1 MTGSALAWLGVA
13 VAVSTA
19 LVMSL
24 LQLRRQRAEL
34 DARQQEAVHYLTAA
48 SLADERCTKLE
59 SERTAL
65 QEQVSDL
72 KAQLSAQ
79 AATLSER
86 ESHHQSQVKWAEESR
101 MTLRTEL
108 EVIGQKLLSS
118 SGKALETTNQKSLDS
133 LLKPLAEKIDQF
145 QSRVN
150 QVHTDMVRNSASLSE
165 QIKHLESVGV
175 SMSGEAQNLTRALK
189 GDKKLVGN
197 WGEAQV
203 EKTLELAGLR
213 RGEHFDAQVAVQD
226 ERGDRHLPDFIIR
239 LPEGKNLV
247 IDSKVSL
254 VDYERAVTAESDAD
268 RTTALDAHAK
278 AVRHHIDALS
288 AKDYANLPGMDSPD
302 FVLMFMPVEPAY
314 IEVMRSHRELFNHGY
329 EKNVVLVSH
338 TTLMP
343 ILRTVA
349 NLWMIEHSNR
359 EAREISER
367 AGDIYN
373 TVCLLGERLL
383 SLGTSISTTANKYND
398 AVKAVQ
404 GKQGLLGKVSRF
416 QSLSQ
421 RANKSFPDALSPIEP
436 EVEAIRLEDQSES
449 QPAVSHKE
457 HEEP

>member
-34 DARQQEAVHYLTAA
+34 DARQQEAVHHLTAA

-213 RGEHFDAQVAVQD
+213 RGEHFDAQVAVKD

-254 VDYERAVTAESDAD
+254 VDYERAVTAECDAD
-268 RTTALDAHAK
+268 RATALDAHAK

-329 EKNVVLVSH
+329 QKNVILVSH

-449 QPAVSHKE
+449 PSAVSHKE
-457 HEEP
+457 HDEP

>member
-1 MTGSALAWLGVA
+1 MTGSTFVWLGIA
-13 VAVSTA
+13 VAMSTA

-24 LQLRRQRAEL
+24 VQLRRQRAEL
-34 DARQQEAVHYLTAA
+34 NARQQEVVHHSTAA

-59 SERTAL
+59 AERTAL
-65 QEQVSDL
+65 QEQLTDL

-213 RGEHFDAQVAVQD
+213 RGEHFDAQVAVKD

-329 EKNVVLVSH
+329 QKNVILVSH

-421 RANKSFPDALSPIEP
+421 RANKSFPDTLSPIEP
-436 EVEAIRLEDQSES
+436 DVEAIRLEDQTES
-449 QPAVSHKE
+449 QPSTSHKE
-457 HEEP
+457 HD

>member
-1 MTGSALAWLGVA
+1 M
-13 VAVSTA
+13 
-19 LVMSL
+19 
-24 LQLRRQRAEL
+24 
-34 DARQQEAVHYLTAA
+34 VHHSTAA

-59 SERTAL
+59 AERTAL
-65 QEQVSDL
+65 QEQLTDL
-72 KAQLSAQ
+72 KTQLSAQ

-213 RGEHFDAQVAVQD
+213 RGEHFDAQVAVKD

-329 EKNVVLVSH
+329 QKNVILVSH

-421 RANKSFPDALSPIEP
+421 RANKSFPDTLSPIEP
-436 EVEAIRLEDQSES
+436 DVEAIRLEDQTES
-449 QPAVSHKE
+449 QPSTSHKE
-457 HEEP
+457 HDEP

>member
-1 MTGSALAWLGVA
+1 MTESALVWLGIA

-24 LQLRRQRAEL
+24 VQLRRQRAEL
-34 DARQQEAVHYLTAA
+34 DARQQEAIHHLTAA

-65 QEQVSDL
+65 QEQLSDL

-79 AATLSER
+79 TATLSER

-118 SGKALETTNQKSLDS
+118 SGKALEATNQKSLDS
-133 LLKPLAEKIDQF
+133 LLKPLSEKIDQF

-213 RGEHFDAQVAVQD
+213 RGEHFDAQVAVKD

-329 EKNVVLVSH
+329 QKNVVLVSH

-436 EVEAIRLEDQSES
+436 DVEAIRLEDQTES
-449 QPAVSHKE
+449 QPPE
-457 HEEP
+457 GCEEQDEP

>member
-1 MTGSALAWLGVA
+1 MTGSALVWLGIA

-24 LQLRRQRAEL
+24 VQLRKQRAEL
-34 DARQQEAVHYLTAA
+34 DARQQEAVHHSTAA

-59 SERTAL
+59 SERAAL
-65 QEQVSDL
+65 QERLSDL

-203 EKTLELAGLR
+203 QKTLELAGLR
-213 RGEHFDAQVAVQD
+213 RGEHFDAQVAVKD
-226 ERGDRHLPDFIIR
+226 ERGDRHLPDFVIR

-278 AVRHHIDALS
+278 AVRYHIDALS

-329 EKNVVLVSH
+329 QKNVILVSH

-436 EVEAIRLEDQSES
+436 DVEEIRLEDRSES
-449 QPAVSHKE
+449 QPPVNHKE
-457 HEEP
+457 HDAP

>member
-19 LVMSL
+19 WVMSL
-24 LQLRRQRAEL
+24 VQLHRQRAEL
-34 DARQQEAVHYLTAA
+34 DARQQEAVHHLTAA
-48 SLADERCTKLE
+48 SLANERCTRLE

-213 RGEHFDAQVAVQD
+213 RGEHFDAQVAVKD

-329 EKNVVLVSH
+329 QKNVILVSH

-436 EVEAIRLEDQSES
+436 EVDAIRLEDQTES
-449 QPAVSHKE
+449 QPPVSHRE
-457 HEEP
+457 QDDP

>member
-1 MTGSALAWLGVA
+1 MTGSALVWLGIA

-24 LQLRRQRAEL
+24 VQLRRQRAEL
-34 DARQQEAVHYLTAA
+34 DARQQEAVHHLTAA

-213 RGEHFDAQVAVQD
+213 RGEHFDAQVAVKD

-247 IDSKVSL
+247 VDSKVSL

-329 EKNVVLVSH
+329 QKNVILVSH

-383 SLGTSISTTANKYND
+383 SLGTSISTTANKYNE

-457 HEEP
+457 HDEP

>member
-1 MTGSALAWLGVA
+1 MTGSALVWLGIA

-24 LQLRRQRAEL
+24 VQLRRQRAEL
-34 DARQQEAVHYLTAA
+34 DARQQEAVHHSTAA

-59 SERTAL
+59 SECTAL

-79 AATLSER
+79 TATLTER

-133 LLKPLAEKIDQF
+133 LLKPLSEKIDQF

-213 RGEHFDAQVAVQD
+213 RGEHFDAQVAVKD

-254 VDYERAVTAESDAD
+254 VDYERAVTAESEAD
-268 RTTALDAHAK
+268 RTAALDAHAK

-329 EKNVVLVSH
+329 QKNVILVSH

-436 EVEAIRLEDQSES
+436 DVEAIRLEDQTES
-449 QPAVSHKE
+449 QPPAGYKE
-457 HEEP
+457 HDEP

>member
-1 MTGSALAWLGVA
+1 MTGSTFVWLGIA
-13 VAVSTA
+13 VAMSTA
-19 LVMSL
+19 LVVSL
-24 LQLRRQRAEL
+24 VQLRRQRAEL
-34 DARQQEAVHYLTAA
+34 NARQQEVVHHSTAA

-59 SERTAL
+59 AERTAL
-65 QEQVSDL
+65 QEQLTDL
-72 KAQLSAQ
+72 KTQLSAQ

-213 RGEHFDAQVAVQD
+213 RGEHFDAQVAVKD

-329 EKNVVLVSH
+329 QKNVILVSH

-436 EVEAIRLEDQSES
+436 EVEAIRLEDQTES
-449 QPAVSHKE
+449 QPSTSHKE
-457 HEEP
+457 HD

>member
-1 MTGSALAWLGVA
+1 MTESALVWLGIA
-13 VAVSTA
+13 VAVSAA

-24 LQLRRQRAEL
+24 VQLRRQRAEL
-34 DARQQEAVHYLTAA
+34 DARQQEAIHHLTAA

-65 QEQVSDL
+65 QEQLSDL

-79 AATLSER
+79 TATLSER

-133 LLKPLAEKIDQF
+133 LLKPLSEKIDQF

-213 RGEHFDAQVAVQD
+213 RGEHFDAQVAVKD

-268 RTTALDAHAK
+268 RATALDAHAK

-314 IEVMRSHRELFNHGY
+314 IEVMKSHRELFNHGY
-329 EKNVVLVSH
+329 QKNVVLVSH

-421 RANKSFPDALSPIEP
+421 RANKSFPDALSSIEP
-436 EVEAIRLEDQSES
+436 DVEAIRLEDQTES
-449 QPAVSHKE
+449 QPPAGYKE
-457 HEEP
+457 QDKP